1 MFVTKS
7 PFLLVTTAFFANS
20 VSPNSVSPN
29 NGGRISTA
37 QGVSLHLRFAV
48 PGGRQRRATRGGG
61 SGGGG
66 RGAGLPH
73 R

>member
-7 PFLLVTTAFFANS
+7 PFLLVTTAFFANPPPQLS
-20 VSPNSVSPN
+20 LPHKGHIKP
-29 NGGRISTA
+29 A

-66 RGAGLPH
+66 RGAGLPLQ
-73 R
+73 